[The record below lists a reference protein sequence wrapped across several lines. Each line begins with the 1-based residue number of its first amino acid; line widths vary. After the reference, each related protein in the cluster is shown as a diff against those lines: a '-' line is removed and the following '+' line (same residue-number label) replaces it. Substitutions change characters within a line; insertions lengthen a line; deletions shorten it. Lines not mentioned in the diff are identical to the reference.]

1 MSLSAPDFAG
11 ITRRKQTADWT
22 LLLHLCKS
30 TVFAR
35 VEIGLARLTPGM
47 NKNAKFLNRLLKK
60 NGYVLTGLDRLL
72 IKNGPHV
79 GDNIAIDS
87 NSSNP
92 VTTKTTQRFEQDIT
106 AIEHIKLNL

>member
-1 MSLSAPDFAG
+1 
-11 ITRRKQTADWT
+11 
-22 LLLHLCKS
+22 
-30 TVFAR
+30 
-35 VEIGLARLTPGM
+35 M